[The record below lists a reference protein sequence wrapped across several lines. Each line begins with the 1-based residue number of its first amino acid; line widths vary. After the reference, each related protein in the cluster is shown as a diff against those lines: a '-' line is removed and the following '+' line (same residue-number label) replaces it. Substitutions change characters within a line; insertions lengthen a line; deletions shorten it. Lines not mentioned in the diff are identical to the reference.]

1 MYDSLFSSPFWDEN
15 KEHFASEDDFLN
27 NFSNVWFMVKKKN
40 TNMIKIRRSDTQPH
54 SNFIDFN
61 QIVWN
66 MNENNDF

>member
-1 MYDSLFSSPFWDEN
+1 MHGF
-15 KEHFASEDDFLN
+15 
-27 NFSNVWFMVKKKN
+27 KKKY
-40 TNMIKIRRSDTQPH
+40 NMIKIRRSDTQPH

>member
-1 MYDSLFSSPFWDEN
+1 MHGF
-15 KEHFASEDDFLN
+15 
-27 NFSNVWFMVKKKN
+27 KKKY
-40 TNMIKIRRSDTQPH
+40 NMIKIRRSDTQPR